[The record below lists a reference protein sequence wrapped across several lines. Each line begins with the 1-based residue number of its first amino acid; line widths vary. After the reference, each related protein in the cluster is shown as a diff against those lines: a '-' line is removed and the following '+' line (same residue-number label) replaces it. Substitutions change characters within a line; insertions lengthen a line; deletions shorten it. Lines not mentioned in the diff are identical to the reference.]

1 MDPTT
6 VLSQARSALEVT
18 ARRTAGLIRSLPDLD
33 GRIPASEW
41 TVREAA
47 VHLVNHAGLHTE
59 IAEGLASPIGSVARE
74 ALAAENATRIADIPE
89 AAADKVAS
97 LLTDAVAGLLEATA
111 NRSGHQPVQFH
122 AGVSLD
128 LAALVCIS
136 LGEQLLHGYDIATAL
151 GAPWP
156 IEPVHADLVI
166 YGYGAYYG
174 SMVDPEMAHGVTAG
188 FGIDLRGGSSFTV
201 RFNDGGYRLE
211 RPRSGPADCTISA
224 DPVAFLLMWSGRM
237 SPWEAIALNLYVAD
251 GQDQRLGLHFM
262 EFFVYP

>member
-33 GRIPASEW
+33 RRIPASEW

-59 IAEGLASPIGSVARE
+59 IAEGLASPIESVARE
-74 ALAAENATRIADIPE
+74 ALAAENAARIADIPE
-89 AAADKVAS
+89 AGAEKVAS

-156 IEPVHADLVI
+156 IEPLHADLVI
-166 YGYGAYYG
+166 YGYGPYYG
-174 SMVDPEMAHGVTAG
+174 SMVDPEMARGVTAS
-188 FGIDLRGGSSFTV
+188 FGINLRAGSSFRV
-201 RFNDGGYRLE
+201 RFDDGGYRME
-211 RPRSGPADCTISA
+211 APRSGPVDCTISA
-224 DPVAFLLMWSGRM
+224 DPVAFLLLWSGRM

-251 GQDQRLGLHFM
+251 GQDSRLGLHFM
-262 EFFVYP
+262 ELFAHP